1 MIHRLTAIIDKER
14 TWEKIINI
22 DYLYGF
28 EPHADKDGI
37 YIVFNTIN
45 ESFKFHY
52 TSLEMMMKDYE
63 KLHTSISESFS
74 QTHTVVEPIDVS
86 TDKNNDTL
94 LG

>member
-1 MIHRLTAIIDKER
+1 
-14 TWEKIINI
+14 
-22 DYLYGF
+22 
-28 EPHADKDGI
+28 
-37 YIVFNTIN
+37 
-45 ESFKFHY
+45 
-52 TSLEMMMKDYE
+52 MMMKDYE